1 MSMRTVLTL
10 AVAGAAAIGLAG
22 CGGDASGGEGPLAGT
37 SFVVGAKDFS
47 EQDIL
52 AAMTAQLLEARG
64 ADAEPKR
71 ITGSVNTRKALESGE
86 VDLYWEYTG
95 TGWITYLGN
104 TTPISDP
111 AEQYE
116 AVKRDD
122 AAENGI
128 AWLEPAGFNNT
139 YALAV
144 RTGFAEQHGL
154 KTLSDVA
161 ELARSQPQAV
171 TICVE
176 SEFAARDDGLS
187 GLLRTYGI
195 DVPRQQIKTLDTGV
209 IYAET
214 GKGDACNFG
223 EVFATDGRIANLGLT
238 VLEDDKRFFPVYQ
251 GAPTLKQQTLQ
262 QHPEIADILGP
273 LAERLDTTTMQ
284 QLNAQVDVEGLDAE
298 DVAQR
303 WLQEEGLL

>member
-116 AVKRDD
+116 AVKRND

-238 VLEDDKRFFPVYQ
+238 VLDDDKRFFPVYQ